1 MAENFSAGDII
12 PKETANEDFGTASF
26 SVLMSSDQ
34 LQSFASKTQNLL
46 MFQFINEKL
55 IILGDNKKTLYPEWF
70 VVPSDSVFKVYS
82 KAKVLELIQSGG
94 ADNNSIEQRAD
105 TLTITNGDYTLE
117 FGSLCPPW
125 CSA

>member
-1 MAENFSAGDII
+1 MAENYSAGDII
-12 PKETANEDFGTASF
+12 SKETANEDFGTASF

-55 IILGDNKKTLYPEWF
+55 IILGDDRKPLYPEGF
-70 VVPSDSVFKVYS
+70 MSPADTVFKVYS
-82 KAKVLELIQSGG
+82 KPKVLELIQIGG
-94 ADNNSIEQRAD
+94 NDNNFIELRTD

-125 CSA
+125 CSV

>member
-12 PKETANEDFGTASF
+12 PKETANENFGTASF

-34 LQSFASKTQNLL
+34 LQSLASMTQNLL
-46 MFQFINEKL
+46 MFQIINEKL
-55 IILGDNKKTLYPEWF
+55 IILGDNKKTLFPEDF
-70 VVPSDSVFKVYS
+70 LVPAFTVFKVFS

-94 ADNNSIEQRAD
+94 NDNNSIERRTG

-125 CSA
+125 CSV